1 MHQTPSRQRGMTF
14 LGFVMLMCLIG
25 FFSMLTL
32 KIGPIYL
39 DHYKVLASLEG
50 LKSDQDLASRSKQDI
65 LGTLGKR
72 WDIDMV
78 NSVTKDDVYIVKEM
92 GKVTVQIAY
101 DVTKPI
107 MGNIDV
113 LVHFND
119 SIEVGA
125 N

>member
-1 MHQTPSRQRGMTF
+1 MHQFPSRQRGMTF
-14 LGFVMLMCLIG
+14 IGFVMLVCLIG
-25 FFSMLTL
+25 FFAMLIL

-39 DHYKVLASLEG
+39 DHYKVAASLQG
-50 LKSDQDLASRSKQDI
+50 LKSDPELPSRTKQDI
-65 LGTLGKR
+65 INTLTKR
-72 WDIDMV
+72 WYIDMV
-78 NSVTKDDVYIVKEM
+78 DSVTKDDVHVVKEA
-92 GKVTVQIAY
+92 GHITVQVAY

>member
-1 MHQTPSRQRGMTF
+1 MYQPPSRQRGMTF

-25 FFSMLTL
+25 FFSMLII

-39 DHYKVLASLEG
+39 DHYKVVASLEG
-50 LKSDQDLASRSKQDI
+50 LKADPDLPSRSKQDI
-65 LGTLGKR
+65 LSSLAKR

-78 NSVTKDDVYIVKEM
+78 SSVTKDDVYVAKEM
-92 GKVTVQIAY
+92 GKVTVQVAY